1 MRVGRSLSLPY
12 ARNARTG
19 SGSRASAGFRS
30 GVGIF
35 GLIDAADE
43 GWQHMLAGGVMGAV
57 TWPVKIDGD
66 YFDVIKECLQRR
78 PSVGVMKSA
87 LA

>member
-1 MRVGRSLSLPY
+1 
-12 ARNARTG
+12 
-19 SGSRASAGFRS
+19 
-30 GVGIF
+30 
-35 GLIDAADE
+35 
-43 GWQHMLAGGVMGAV
+43 MLAGGVMGAV